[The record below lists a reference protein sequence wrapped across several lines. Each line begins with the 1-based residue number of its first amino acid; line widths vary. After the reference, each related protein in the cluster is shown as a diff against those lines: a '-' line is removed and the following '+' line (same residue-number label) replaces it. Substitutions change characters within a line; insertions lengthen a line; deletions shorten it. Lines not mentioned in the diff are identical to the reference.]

1 MIRVG
6 ITGQPGFVGTHL
18 YNTLGTLPD
27 EFERIPCDTRDLN
40 YDKYFKEGSERI
52 NEVDT
57 YHSHNT
63 RRLDVAGMKEL
74 LKKLKL
80 IRQDLGLGNGGC

>member
-1 MIRVG
+1 MAKAEDMG
-6 ITGQPGFVGTHL
+6 DYF
-18 YNTLGTLPD
+18 
-27 EFERIPCDTRDLN
+27 RIPCDTRDLN

-80 IRQDLGLGNGGC
+80 IRQDLGLGDDGC